1 MQGSNVRGP
10 SCNRSHLARFKVKP
24 MVAALA
30 STKRENNPF
39 SWMLCLS
46 KMVILQLHPYDSPNR
61 SPFLFL
67 VKVTSVTS
75 HCICIE
81 LEPNYQRMSSIT
93 FQVNLLIH
101 YPMKF
106 VQNHYEMSRKSQLYC
121 IKSPWN
127 QSFLWQIPRKHGNH
141 QVKST
146 DFSPLLVSPISARLS
161 SCSRPRNRW
170 PRPQWSTSCRCPA
183 GPAKAHK
190 KKVRKRTRWCPRD
203 SLQLVYNSNNYG
215 L

>member
-1 MQGSNVRGP
+1 MLWSIRANPAQARRSRKATCGSSNSPKESRRSPALAARSAVWARTKAASPTAAPKSSKSRCTLLDP
-10 SCNRSHLARFKVKP
+10 SASRSKLSGKWQCRAAMSVDPAATSSHLARFKVKP

-121 IKSPWN
+121 IKSP
-127 QSFLWQIPRKHGNH
+127 
-141 QVKST
+141 
-146 DFSPLLVSPISARLS
+146 
-161 SCSRPRNRW
+161 
-170 PRPQWSTSCRCPA
+170 
-183 GPAKAHK
+183 
-190 KKVRKRTRWCPRD
+190 
-203 SLQLVYNSNNYG
+203 
-215 L
+215 

>member
-1 MQGSNVRGP
+1 MARSAVWARTKAASPNGGTQELEVTLHLVGPLSVAKQAVGEVAMQGSNVRGP

-61 SPFLFL
+61 SPFLSL

-121 IKSPWN
+121 IKSP
-127 QSFLWQIPRKHGNH
+127 
-141 QVKST
+141 
-146 DFSPLLVSPISARLS
+146 
-161 SCSRPRNRW
+161 
-170 PRPQWSTSCRCPA
+170 
-183 GPAKAHK
+183 
-190 KKVRKRTRWCPRD
+190 
-203 SLQLVYNSNNYG
+203 
-215 L
+215 